1 MQHSVPL
8 SRLSDIKT
16 PYRQAE
22 YEAGGSV
29 IIPLS
34 CGMRTCQTNST
45 DHKGIFT
52 SLNPVKHAR
61 VIRHN
66 KRGVAW
72 SYDLTN

>member
-1 MQHSVPL
+1 MPL
-8 SRLSDIKT
+8 CHVHLT
-16 PYRQAE
+16 PTPNSQAE
-22 YEAGGSV
+22 YEAAGSV